1 MIGVSDD
8 GSRIVAAA
16 SNASGLLH
24 LRVWDRSGL
33 SLGSWDV
40 PAAGHLRFGAIDD
53 TGTRLYAALYNGT
66 AVVYDLNS
74 GAALTTIAIGAS
86 FDAHAISGDGKTVA
100 YGTFSGLFVRR
111 EITPGVWSQVAFR
124 ANPGASYTGRAALNQ
139 DGSRAGFGVQRYSP
153 SSDHIEIGIMD
164 VSTGLDLNSQMFDAP
179 GTAYQLISSGLA
191 MSDAGDV
198 LAGCSW
204 GDSMS
209 ATPEVFSMDDQGN
222 LLSSIHLGGSAFSV
236 DLDADGDV
244 ILAGSKAVHA
254 NTFGNGGALTC
265 IDGAEQ
271 TLHLLGYPQLGG
283 SLSVESPAG
292 ANTLLFS
299 VAAAL
304 GSSVTPFG
312 ITEIDL
318 GTEITRFGPNTIPL
332 GGLSMPLTIPVRS
345 GLLGMLVH
353 VQGLRFGSTD
363 DLTNKISLRLLP

>member
-1 MIGVSDD
+1 
-8 GSRIVAAA
+8 
-16 SNASGLLH
+16 
-24 LRVWDRSGL
+24 
-33 SLGSWDV
+33 
-40 PAAGHLRFGAIDD
+40 
-53 TGTRLYAALYNGT
+53 
-66 AVVYDLNS
+66 
-74 GAALTTIAIGAS
+74 
-86 FDAHAISGDGKTVA
+86 
-100 YGTFSGLFVRR
+100 
-111 EITPGVWSQVAFR
+111 
-124 ANPGASYTGRAALNQ
+124 
-139 DGSRAGFGVQRYSP
+139 
-153 SSDHIEIGIMD
+153 
-164 VSTGLDLNSQMFDAP
+164 
-179 GTAYQLISSGLA
+179 

-222 LLSSIHLGGSAFSV
+222 LLSSIRLGGSAFSV